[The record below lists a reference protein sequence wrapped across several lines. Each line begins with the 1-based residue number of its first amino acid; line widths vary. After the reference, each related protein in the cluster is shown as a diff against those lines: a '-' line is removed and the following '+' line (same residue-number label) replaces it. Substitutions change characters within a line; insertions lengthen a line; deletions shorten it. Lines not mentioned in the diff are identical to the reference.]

1 MAADCEESQKPASLH
16 ISWEPEERTTMA
28 PTPPPSPEQGQG
40 PPPSAGEGTNATLS
54 EAPLPF
60 PSESRGSDTPTTRAG
75 STKSLH
81 RREKPSALTR
91 LRGARHNPNLTLVNS
106 GSVAR
111 DHLAN
116 ERTVLAYVRTSLAL
130 SSMGV
135 ALVQLFTLSNSSGE
149 SNKTIH
155 IYARPLGA
163 AGVALGLVTLFIGVV
178 RYFTVQIALTEGKYP
193 VARITV
199 LFVGAV
205 LTALICV
212 VFGILVAARS

>member
-1 MAADCEESQKPASLH
+1 
-16 ISWEPEERTTMA
+16 MA

-135 ALVQLFTLSNSSGE
+135 GILKRRYSRCFATDALASAALVQLFTLSNSSGE